1 MSSLP
6 ILYTPDR
13 DIEFDLGSARL
24 RRYRDG
30 DQPSLMR
37 HADDEGVARWLR
49 DGFPHPYTAA
59 DADSWVEHA
68 STALAGYVFAID
80 VGGAVVGSVGLTPGS
95 DVFAWSSEIGYW
107 LGRDLWGRGLAPRAL
122 AALTD
127 HALRNMGYLRLF
139 AGVFA
144 GNERSARVL
153 AKCGYH
159 LESVRHAAVVKR
171 GTVYDEAV
179 WVRLAADHPAVLG
192 RASWS
197 AQGSG
202 NEG

>member
-1 MSSLP
+1 MSELP
-6 ILYTPDR
+6 VLYTPDR
-13 DIEFDLGSARL
+13 DAEFDLGPARL
-24 RRYRDG
+24 RRFRDG
-30 DQPSLMR
+30 DQPSLIR

-80 VGGAVVGSVGLTPGS
+80 VDGAAVGSVGLMPGS
-95 DVFAWSSEIGYW
+95 DVFAWSAEVGYW
-107 LGRDLWGRGLAPRAL
+107 LGRDYWGRGLAPRAL
-122 AALTD
+122 GALTE
-127 HALRNMGYLRLF
+127 HALRHMGYLRLY

-153 AKCGYH
+153 AKCGYR
-159 LESVRHAAVVKR
+159 LEGVRQAAVVKR

-179 WVRLAADHPAVLG
+179 WVRLAAEHPTVQG
-192 RASWS
+192 RTRWA
-197 AQGSG
+197 AQGSTH
-202 NEG
+202 EV